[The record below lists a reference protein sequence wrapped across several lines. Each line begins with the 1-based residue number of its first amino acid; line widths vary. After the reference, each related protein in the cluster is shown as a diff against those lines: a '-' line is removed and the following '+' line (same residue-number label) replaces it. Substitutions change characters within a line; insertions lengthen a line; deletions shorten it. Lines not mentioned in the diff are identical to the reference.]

1 MNDMN
6 NKHHLLSALGCAGVS
21 ACVAAAVSALLNIGS
36 ERRSTKDTDTRLHC
50 WYDYA
55 RDIFN
60 STHKDIERLD
70 SEVKQLRLEMDYH
83 TVSELMAEDDAPNDD
98 RANTRIDDDYLNND
112 YYD

>member
-6 NKHHLLSALGCAGVS
+6 NKHHLLSVLGCAGVS

-36 ERRSTKDTDTRLHC
+36 ERRCAKDTDTRLHC

-60 STHKDIERLD
+60 STHKAR
-70 SEVKQLRLEMDYH
+70 
-83 TVSELMAEDDAPNDD
+83 
-98 RANTRIDDDYLNND
+98 
-112 YYD
+112 